1 MGGRQ
6 SIAIF
11 NHESKSSAS
20 NKAYFRCTTQ
30 PHRGYLFTFED
41 VKIVQWHRYLAAAEA
56 TQVVG
61 LRDGSCRLT
70 SVRVAK
76 LKSCSPMYPDWLG
89 LLLFQLLTSQRKL
102 HPWPRNTRHAE
113 TVRGNFACVVKVGEG
128 VPGGD
133 ESAGLCP
140 TLAPF

>member
-11 NHESKSSAS
+11 NHESKSSAA

-30 PHRGYLFTFED
+30 PHRGYLFTFENAE
-41 VKIVQWHRYLAAAEA
+41 IVQWHRYLTAAEA

-61 LRDGSCRLT
+61 LWDGSCRLT
-70 SVRVAK
+70 SASVAK
-76 LKSCSPMYPDWLG
+76 LKSCSPTYPDWLG

-102 HPWPRNTRHAE
+102 HLWPHSARHAE
-113 TVRGNFACVVKVGEG
+113 TVRDNFAYVAKVGEG

-133 ESAGLCP
+133 ESAALCP
-140 TLAPF
+140 TLAPV